1 MKDDI
6 VNSMDK
12 IMNTGFEK
20 QIARDV
26 NDTSL
31 ESDIYVSQFSRGYIS
46 PVLLVCT
53 IILVII
59 AGIAI
64 GYLLYLK

>member
-1 MKDDI
+1 M
-6 VNSMDK
+6 NS
-12 IMNTGFEK
+12 GFEK

>member
-6 VNSMDK
+6 VNSIDK
-12 IMNTGFEK
+12 IMNSGVEK

-31 ESDIYVSQFSRGYIS
+31 ESDLYVSQYRRGYIS

-59 AGIAI
+59 AGIAL
-64 GYLLYLK
+64 GYLLYIK